1 MSGSHPTHLE
11 PSRLGTKEYWD
22 ALYTAELQNHASNPS
37 DTGTTWFSDSDAESK
52 LVDYLSSSFSLPPN
66 TSFLDLGCGNGTLLS
81 ALRDDG
87 WEGRLLGVDYSAQS
101 VELARRVAE
110 QAGSGAEFAVW
121 DVLGGDYADVLTGAE
136 ASGWDV
142 VTDKGTFDAI
152 CLSAARDSAGRRVS
166 EGYKSRVAR
175 LVKQG
180 GLFIVT
186 SCNWTEDELRAW
198 FVGGEEGFE
207 EVGRIEYPS
216 FTFGGQKGQTISTLC
231 FRKR

>member
-1 MSGSHPTHLE
+1 M
-11 PSRLGTKEYWD
+11 
-22 ALYTAELQNHASNPS
+22 
-37 DTGTTWFSDSDAESK
+37 
-52 LVDYLSSSFSLPPN
+52 
-66 TSFLDLGCGNGTLLS
+66 
-81 ALRDDG
+81 
-87 WEGRLLGVDYSAQS
+87 DYSAQS